1 MMVNE
6 VIYNHG
12 RYVSRGHRLQAD
24 IHFTNGNANKA
35 LVLVN
40 KAGQRKS
47 LNLQFSENSDDCFD
61 SLMVSAATILL
72 NAKHVRALLAKH
84 IGIEVG

>member
-1 MMVNE
+1 MVNE

-12 RYVSRGHRLQAD
+12 RSASRGHRQAD

-40 KAGQRKS
+40 KAGQRKG
-47 LNLQFSENSDDCFD
+47 LNPQSSEKSDDCWD

-72 NAKHVRALLAKH
+72 NAKHECWRSIL
-84 IGIEVG
+84 G